1 MSYYTSSIGQAY
13 EKIVTGT
20 TTVTTAGT
28 PVRVSSES
36 VPIGGVWVGADTSGG
51 ILVVGDSS
59 VLATSGSMRGIVLTP
74 GNQST
79 FIPIN
84 NLNLLWVD
92 SQANGNKLCYAYLQ
106 PLSYV

>member
-1 MSYYTSSIGQAY
+1 MLYGHQGPGSPLG
-13 EKIVTGT
+13 KIVTGT

-28 PVRVSSES
+28 PVQITSTST
-36 VPIGGVWVGADTSGG
+36 PIYGVWVGADTSGG

-59 VLATSGSMRGIVLTP
+59 VDAISGQMQGIVLTP
-74 GNQST
+74 GNVST
-79 FIPIN
+79 FININ

-106 PLSYV
+106 PYIP